1 MLGVILVRSLC
12 HLATFLY
19 EILEV
24 RSNMMMA
31 QFALML
37 GQSLLL
43 VDLSQL
49 SELLLAG
56 GVPDLEENRAVVSVE
71 RNVGDIDTSGC
82 CMNSRLRS

>member
-31 QFALML
+31 QLALML
-37 GQSLLL
+37 VKEGLL
-43 VDLSQL
+43 VDF
-49 SELLLAG
+49 SELSKLFLTG
-56 GVPDLEENRAVVSVE
+56 GIPDFEEDRTVVGVE
-71 RNVGDIDTSGC
+71 GNVGHVDTSGG
-82 CMNSRLRS
+82 